1 MLFKIWDDIQ
11 FTNTTQHNTTRN
23 TTPSNKKEQKPLNKK
38 EPTDIFFAL
47 SQRQSQICNIINSF
61 LAQSLDIQVISLF
74 ISTPPFEHVYEF
86 Y

>member
-11 FTNTTQHNTTRN
+11 FTNTTQHNSKYYPVQQEGTKTF
-23 TTPSNKKEQKPLNKK
+23 EQ
-38 EPTDIFFAL
+38 TDIFFAL